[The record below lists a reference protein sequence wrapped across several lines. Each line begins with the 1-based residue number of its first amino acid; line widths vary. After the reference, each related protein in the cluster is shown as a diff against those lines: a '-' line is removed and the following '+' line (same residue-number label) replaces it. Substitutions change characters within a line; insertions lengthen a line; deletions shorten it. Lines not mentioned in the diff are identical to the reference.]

1 LKKSRSPKSS
11 PSGILVRFE
20 RHRRI
25 IVAFEVVGHAGFAA
39 AGRDIVC
46 AGVSALVQATTH
58 GLRQHCHQQAAVTD
72 SDARYSLRLTG
83 PASACSQALLATM
96 LSGLQAIA
104 RSHPGYI
111 RVQANRSIPKSA

>member
-1 LKKSRSPKSS
+1 MKKSRSPKSS
-11 PSGILVRFE
+11 SPGILVRFE
-20 RHRRI
+20 RHGGT

-46 AGVSALVQATTH
+46 AGVSALVLATTH
-58 GLRQHCHQQAAVTD
+58 GLRQHCHQRAVVTD
-72 SDARYSLRLTG
+72 SGARYSVRLTG
-83 PASACSQALLATM
+83 LASGCSQALLATL